1 MNLLQRLSI
10 PGKLIAASVA
20 TVAISMAILTASGF
34 WTTRNAL
41 YGVLEKSTG
50 ALADSY
56 ASGIAT
62 WVADKTG
69 VLRAMVPTA
78 LTGDPA
84 PALELLRQSGAFDTA
99 YAGYPDKRAVFSK
112 PQNTVANYDPTS
124 RPWYQ
129 AAAAAG
135 KAVLTAPYR
144 DAQTGQL
151 VVTFAAPV
159 IRGTELAAV
168 VAGDIPLREVNDA
181 VKAIRPSPNSFGFV
195 VDQSGLIV
203 SHADA
208 DRALQPAT
216 ALSPDL
222 RPDKLASLRSAD
234 AFVAMQIGERGY
246 WMTARSIPGT
256 DWTLLVAVDQAD
268 ALEGFAAVGTT
279 LGVLGLVVLAMTAVA
294 LGVLTQL
301 LLRRLRRLR
310 AALRDIASGQ
320 ADLTRRLSTNGNDEL
335 ADVGR
340 HFNAFADKIA
350 AILQGV
356 RGATAL
362 VNTAASEIAAGNAD
376 LSGRAEQ
383 TAANLQLTASS
394 MDRLTGTVRQTAESA
409 TVANGL
415 ASSAANAALRGG
427 NVVGQVV
434 TTMEAISDSSRKIVD
449 IIGTID
455 GIAFQTNIL
464 ALNAA
469 VEAARAGE
477 QGRGFAVV
485 AAEVRSLAKRSASAA
500 QEIKVLIGDSV
511 GKVEDGARLVQ
522 DAGSTMQ
529 DIVHS
534 VRRVT
539 DIIGEITAATTDQSH
554 GIGEVGTA
562 MAELDRM
569 TQQNAALVEQ
579 SAAATQSLKQQADR
593 LAEVVAGFKT

>member
-1 MNLLQRLSI
+1 MAVLSRLSI
-10 PGKLIAASVA
+10 PGKLTAASVA
-20 TVAISMAILTASGF
+20 TVAIAMALLTAGGF
-34 WTTRNAL
+34 VTTRNAL
-41 YGVLEKSTG
+41 YGVLEKNTG
-50 ALADSY
+50 AVADSY

-62 WVADKTG
+62 WVADKTSA
-69 VLRAMVPTA
+69 VQALVPAA
-78 LTGDPA
+78 LQADPA
-84 PALELLRQSGAFDTA
+84 PALELVRAAGAFDKA
-99 YAGYPDKRAVFSK
+99 YAGYADKRAVFSR
-112 PQNTVANYDPTS
+112 QQDTVANYDPTS

-129 AAAAAG
+129 AAASAG
-135 KAVLTAPYR
+135 KPVLTAPYR
-144 DAQTGQL
+144 GAKTGQL

-159 IRGTELAAV
+159 QRGGSMAAV
-168 VAGDIPLREVNDA
+168 VAGDIPLTEVNQA
-181 VKAIRPSPNSFGFV
+181 VKAVQPSPHSFGFV

-203 SHADA
+203 SHADPA
-208 DRALQPAT
+208 RALQPAST
-216 ALSPDL
+216 LSGELTPARIAQL
-222 RPDKLASLRSAD
+222 RTAD
-234 AFVAMQIGERGY
+234 AFTPLHIGERDY
-246 WMTARSIPGT
+246 WMTARPIAGT

-268 ALEGFAAVGTT
+268 ALEGFAAVGAT
-279 LGVLGLVVLAMTAVA
+279 LAVLGLVMLGATAAV
-294 LGVLTQL
+294 LGVLTHL

-320 ADLTRRLSTNGNDEL
+320 ADLTRRLSTQGHDEL

-350 AILQGV
+350 TILQGV
-356 RGATAL
+356 RGATTL
-362 VNTAASEIAAGNAD
+362 VNTAAAEIAAGNAD

-394 MDRLTGTVRQTAESA
+394 MERLTGTVRQTAESA

-415 ASSAANAALRGG
+415 AAGAADAALRGG
-427 NVVGQVV
+427 QVVGQVV
-434 TTMEAISDSSRKIVD
+434 TTMEAISDSSRRIVD

-485 AAEVRSLAKRSASAA
+485 ASEVRSLAKRSASAA

-534 VRRVT
+534 VRRVS
-539 DIIGEITAATTDQSH
+539 DIIGEITSATTDQSH
-554 GIGEVGTA
+554 GIGEVGSA

-593 LAEVVAGFKT
+593 LADVVAGFKT